1 MVLHSVLGRV
11 CKRAGVEDLI
21 LCGALICHTEM
32 DEACGPDWLA
42 LSRVLCNLK
51 EVSTIPTD
59 TPHLVPNTGR
69 TRTLALAAAPCL
81 GTQCIHTLQ
90 HDLRGSP
97 RRQGLFQFASIYIRT
112 VRPESRERAV
122 ELFARQGVVISF
134 TTHTHTHS
142 NIQITLGVRVTLSVA
157 QERHH

>member
-51 EVSTIPTD
+51 EVGTIPTD

-69 TRTLALAAAPCL
+69 TRTLALAMAPRF
-81 GTQCIHTLQ
+81 GMQRVHTLQ
-90 HDLRGSP
+90 NNLPGRP
-97 RRQGLFQFASIYIRT
+97 RRPGLLWCASI
-112 VRPESRERAV
+112 
-122 ELFARQGVVISF
+122 
-134 TTHTHTHS
+134 
-142 NIQITLGVRVTLSVA
+142 
-157 QERHH
+157 